1 MWSNRVTST
10 VAAVSLA
17 VLAGCAGTVRPAPA
31 ILDRPWAQG
40 IPGEVE
46 SYLLTAEIVAIE
58 SLGSGVTG
66 AKKLRLESDGRRE
79 SAVYKNV
86 HSEYSRHLTG
96 TRNLEDTYFSD
107 KWEYEVAAYRLDRML
122 GFGLVPVTVARDVDG
137 QAGSVQR
144 WIPGA
149 TTEKERVERGTPLGD
164 RDRWAEQTNQM
175 LVFDVLI
182 YNVDRNQGN
191 ILLTEPGSRMWLI
204 DHSRAFR
211 LRRGFPSHTRK
222 NPPIVTESV
231 RGALASLEERELH
244 RAMAGLL
251 TRRQVEAILARR
263 DLLLASTP

>member
-1 MWSNRVTST
+1 
-10 VAAVSLA
+10 
-17 VLAGCAGTVRPAPA
+17 VLAGCASAGHPAPA
-31 ILDRPWAQG
+31 VLDRPWAQG
-40 IPGEVE
+40 AHGEVE
-46 SYLLTAEIVAIE
+46 GYLLTAEVVAVE

-66 AKKLRLESDGRRE
+66 AKKLRLEGEGRRE

-107 KWEYEVAAYRLDRML
+107 KWEYEVAAYRLDRLL
-122 GFGLVPVTVARDVDG
+122 GFGLVPVTVGRDVDG
-137 QAGSVQR
+137 ETGSVQQ
-144 WIPGA
+144 WIA
-149 TTEKERVERGTPLGD
+149 DAVTEKERVERGTPLDD

-211 LRRGFPSHTRK
+211 LRTGFPSHARK

-231 RGALASLEERELH
+231 RRAVGSLDERELH

-263 DLLLASTP
+263 DLLLESAP